1 MGAFVAVGFVRGV
14 ADVAVLQT
22 EQARGAVDVAG
33 DVVVGERHE
42 IAVFIDDFD
51 MDEDDVAGRRCCGVE
66 GGAQGIG
73 TAAGGDGG
81 GGTVGGLA
89 AECSGLVVDV
99 PVEDVGVFVALGV
112 AAYGLAVE
120 QQAC

>member
-1 MGAFVAVGFVRGV
+1 MGTFVAVGFVGGV
-14 ADVAVLQT
+14 GDVTVLQT

-33 DVVVGERHE
+33 DVVVGERYE

-51 MDEDDVAGRRCCGVE
+51 MDEDDVAGRRCRWGE

-81 GGTVGGLA
+81 GA
-89 AECSGLVVDV
+89 K
-99 PVEDVGVFVALGV
+99 
-112 AAYGLAVE
+112 
-120 QQAC
+120 